1 MVYNIEYMRPTLRP
15 DARTL
20 PLGYNTGLSMQTLK
34 SGADLIMSAVGYA
47 GLPGVIISGVYFI
60 TDVATDGFGLNKQ

>member
-1 MVYNIEYMRPTLRP
+1 
-15 DARTL
+15 
-20 PLGYNTGLSMQTLK
+20 MQTLK